1 MIRPA
6 VPADLSAA
14 LLRAPLAS
22 AAESCG
28 DRCAALR
35 YGLLAALL
43 SAAVTALLLGGAA

>member
-14 LLRAPLAS
+14 LPRAPLPS

-28 DRCAALR
+28 DRRAAAL
-35 YGLLAALL
+35 YGLLAALV
-43 SAAVTALLLGGAA
+43 SAAVTALLLGGVA